1 MTASGSPS
9 DFPPSDFP
17 PSDFPASDFP
27 LLIKSLL
34 RTPLQI
40 APEVEIVSDGLMR
53 YSYRAFEGR
62 LHRLAAGLARHGIG
76 AGNVVAVMDWDT
88 HRYFEAFFAVPMMG
102 AVLHTVNVRL
112 APSQIA
118 YTIDHAEDDVILVH
132 TDFLPLL
139 AEVMPHVKR
148 EVRLILLRDDPAV
161 EADTEFSFI
170 TSYDAM
176 MQEEGDSFGFPDFDE
191 TTRAT
196 TFYTTGTT
204 GDPKAVAYSHR
215 QLVLHSMG
223 ILAGFG
229 PMETANRLHRGDV
242 YMPIT
247 PMFHVHAWGF
257 PYAATLLGIKQVYA
271 GRYTPDKLLR
281 LIAEEG
287 ATFTHCV
294 PTILQMLLAAP
305 AAADTDLTR
314 LKMVIGGSALPRGLA
329 EAAMARGIDIYAGYG
344 LSETCP
350 VLSYAVLSPGEEDD
364 VAARVK
370 TGRPL
375 PLVDLR
381 VVDEDMVAQPRD
393 GASTGEVVVRAPW
406 LTAEYVKNPEATAE
420 LWRGGYMHTGD
431 VGHIDEG
438 GSLMITDRMKDVIKS
453 GGEWVSSLAL
463 ESLAS
468 AVEGVVEV
476 AAIGVP
482 DLKWGERPMLL
493 IVAAEGV
500 DHSSV
505 ETAISSVFAE
515 AVAAGGLSR
524 WAVPEDIRFVSEIA
538 KTSVGKIDKKALRA
552 ALR

>member
-1 MTASGSPS
+1 MTATGSP
-9 DFPPSDFP
+9 
-17 PSDFPASDFP
+17 ADFP

-34 RTPLQI
+34 CTPLQT
-40 APEVEIVSDGLMR
+40 APDVEIVSDGLMR
-53 YSYRAFEGR
+53 YSYQAFESR
-62 LHRLAAGLARHGIG
+62 LHRLAAGLSRHGIG
-76 AGNVVAVMDWDT
+76 AGDVVAVMDWDT

-112 APSQIA
+112 APAQIA

-139 AEVMPHVKR
+139 AEVMPHVTR

-161 EADTEFSFI
+161 EPDTAFSFI
-170 TSYDAM
+170 TSYDAIM
-176 MQEEGDSFGFPDFDE
+176 GEADEGFDFPDFE
-191 TTRAT
+191 ENRRAT

-215 QLVLHSMG
+215 QLVLHTMG
-223 ILAGFG
+223 VLAGFG

-305 AAADTDLTR
+305 EAQDTDLSGV
-314 LKMVIGGSALPRGLA
+314 KMVIGGSALPRGLA
-329 EAAMARGIDIYAGYG
+329 KAAMARGIDIYAGYG

-350 VLSYAVLSPGEEDD
+350 VLSYAVLKPGEEDD

-381 VVDEDMVAQPRD
+381 IVDEDMQAQPHD
-393 GASTGEVVVRAPW
+393 GETTGEVVVRAPW
-406 LTAEYVKNPEATAE
+406 LTAEYVKNPQATAA
-420 LWRGGYMHTGD
+420 LWRGGFMHTGD
-431 VGHIDEG
+431 VGHIDED

-468 AVEGVVEV
+468 AVEGVDEV
-476 AAIGVP
+476 AAIGMP
-482 DLKWGERPMLL
+482 DPKWGERPLL
-493 IVAAEGV
+493 LVVAASQAEQG
-500 DHSSV
+500 DV
-505 ETAISSVFAE
+505 ETAVRSAFAT
-515 AVAAGGLSR
+515 AVAAGDLSK
-524 WAVPEDIRFVSEIA
+524 WAVPKEIRFVSEIA
-538 KTSVGKIDKKALRA
+538 KTSVGKIDKKTLRSD
-552 ALR
+552 LI

>member
-1 MTASGSPS
+1 MTACGT
-9 DFPPSDFP
+9 
-17 PSDFPASDFP
+17 PADFP

-34 RTPLQI
+34 RTPLQT
-40 APEVEIVSDGLMR
+40 APDVEIVSDGLMR
-53 YSYRAFEGR
+53 YSYRAFEAR
-62 LHRLAAGLARHGIG
+62 LHRFAAGLARHGVG
-76 AGNVVAVMDWDT
+76 PGQVVAVMDWDT
-88 HRYFEAFFAVPMMG
+88 HRYLEAFFAVPMLG
-102 AVLHTVNVRL
+102 AVLHTVNIRL
-112 APSQIA
+112 APAQIA

-139 AEVMPHVKR
+139 AEVMAHVTR
-148 EVRLILLRDDPAV
+148 DVRLILLRDDPSV
-161 EADTEFSFI
+161 ESDTDLSFI

-176 MQEEGDSFGFPDFDE
+176 MQEDAGDFRFPDFDE
-191 TTRAT
+191 NRRAT

-215 QLVLHSMG
+215 QLVLHTMG

-271 GRYTPDKLLR
+271 GRYTPERLLR
-281 LIAEEG
+281 LIAEERVS
-287 ATFTHCV
+287 FTHCV

-305 AAADTDLTR
+305 QVAETDLSR
-314 LKMVIGGSALPRGLA
+314 LKMVIGGSALPQGLA
-329 EAAMARGIDIYAGYG
+329 AAALARGIDIYAGYG

-350 VLSYAVLSPGEEDD
+350 VLSYAVLTPGAEND

-381 VVDEDMVAQPRD
+381 IMDGAMTELPRD
-393 GASTGEVVVRAPW
+393 GISTGEVVVRAPW
-406 LTAEYVKNPEATAE
+406 LTAEYVKNPQATAE
-420 LWRGGYMHTGD
+420 LWRGGFMHTGD
-431 VGHIDEG
+431 VGHIDRD

-468 AVEGVVEV
+468 AVENVAEV

-482 DLKWGERPMLL
+482 DPKWGERPVLL
-493 IVAAEGV
+493 VMPVEGADRQGVESAIRQAFAA
-500 DHSSV
+500 
-505 ETAISSVFAE
+505 T
-515 AVAAGGLSR
+515 VAAGGLSK
-524 WAVPEDIRFVSEIA
+524 WAVPEEIRFVSEIA
-538 KTSVGKIDKKALRA
+538 KTSVGKIDKKRLRSEMG
-552 ALR
+552 

>member
-1 MTASGSPS
+1 MTATGSP
-9 DFPPSDFP
+9 
-17 PSDFPASDFP
+17 ADFP

-34 RTPLQI
+34 RTPLQT
-40 APEVEIVSDGLMR
+40 APDVEIVSDGLMR
-53 YSYRAFEGR
+53 YSYQTFESR
-62 LHRLAAGLARHGIG
+62 LHRLAAGLSRHGIG
-76 AGNVVAVMDWDT
+76 AGDVVAVMDWDT

-112 APSQIA
+112 APAQIA

-139 AEVMPHVKR
+139 AEVMPHVTR

-161 EADTEFSFI
+161 EPDTAFSFI
-170 TSYDAM
+170 TSYDAIM
-176 MQEEGDSFGFPDFDE
+176 GEADEGFDFPDFE
-191 TTRAT
+191 ENRRAT

-215 QLVLHSMG
+215 QLVLHTMG
-223 ILAGFG
+223 VLAGFG

-305 AAADTDLTR
+305 EAQDTDLSGV
-314 LKMVIGGSALPRGLA
+314 KMVIGGSALPRGLA
-329 EAAMARGIDIYAGYG
+329 KAAMVRGIDIYVGYG

-350 VLSYAVLSPGEEDD
+350 VLSYAVLKPGEEDD

-381 VVDEDMVAQPRD
+381 IVDEDMQAQPHD
-393 GASTGEVVVRAPW
+393 GETTGEVVVRAPW
-406 LTAEYVKNPEATAE
+406 LTAEYVKNPQATAA
-420 LWRGGYMHTGD
+420 LWRGGFMHTGD
-431 VGHIDEG
+431 VGHIDED

-468 AVEGVVEV
+468 AVEGVGEV

-482 DLKWGERPMLL
+482 DPKWGERPLL
-493 IVAAEGV
+493 LVVAANQAEQGE
-500 DHSSV
+500 V
-505 ETAISSVFAE
+505 ETAVRSAFAT
-515 AVAAGGLSR
+515 AVTAGDLSK
-524 WAVPEDIRFVSEIA
+524 WAVPKEIRFVSEIA
-538 KTSVGKIDKKALRA
+538 KTSVGKIDKKTLRSD
-552 ALR
+552 LI

>member
-1 MTASGSPS
+1 MTATGSP
-9 DFPPSDFP
+9 
-17 PSDFPASDFP
+17 ADFP

-34 RTPLQI
+34 RTPLQT
-40 APEVEIVSDGLMR
+40 APDVEIVSDGLMR
-53 YSYRAFEGR
+53 YSYQAFESR
-62 LHRLAAGLARHGIG
+62 LHRLAAGLSRHGIG
-76 AGNVVAVMDWDT
+76 AGDVVAVMDWDT

-112 APSQIA
+112 APAQIA

-139 AEVMPHVKR
+139 AEVMPHVTR

-161 EADTEFSFI
+161 EPDTAFSFI
-170 TSYDAM
+170 TSYDAIM
-176 MQEEGDSFGFPDFDE
+176 GEADEGFDFPDFE
-191 TTRAT
+191 ENRRAT

-215 QLVLHSMG
+215 QLVLHTMG
-223 ILAGFG
+223 VLAGFG

-305 AAADTDLTR
+305 EAQDTDLSGV
-314 LKMVIGGSALPRGLA
+314 KMVIGGSALPRGLA
-329 EAAMARGIDIYAGYG
+329 KAAMARGIDIYAGYG

-350 VLSYAVLSPGEEDD
+350 VLSYAVLKPGEEDD

-381 VVDEDMVAQPRD
+381 IVDEDMQAQPHD
-393 GASTGEVVVRAPW
+393 GETTGEVVVRAPW
-406 LTAEYVKNPEATAE
+406 LTAEYVKNPQATAA
-420 LWRGGYMHTGD
+420 LWRGGFMHTGD
-431 VGHIDEG
+431 VGHIDED

-468 AVEGVVEV
+468 AVEGVGEV

-482 DLKWGERPMLL
+482 DPKWGERPLL
-493 IVAAEGV
+493 LVVAANQAEQGE
-500 DHSSV
+500 V
-505 ETAISSVFAE
+505 ETAVRSAFAT
-515 AVAAGGLSR
+515 AVMAGELSK
-524 WAVPEDIRFVSEIA
+524 WAVPKEIRFVSEIA
-538 KTSVGKIDKKALRA
+538 KTSVGKIDKKTLRSD
-552 ALR
+552 LI

>member
-1 MTASGSPS
+1 MTAPNSPS
-9 DFPPSDFP
+9 DFS
-17 PSDFPASDFP
+17 ASDFP

-34 RTPLQI
+34 RTPLQT
-40 APEVEIVSDGLMR
+40 APDVEIVSDGLMR
-53 YSYRAFEGR
+53 YSYRSFEGR

-76 AGNVVAVMDWDT
+76 AGDVVAVMDWDT

-112 APSQIA
+112 APAQIA

-139 AEVMPHVKR
+139 AEVMPHVTR

-161 EADTEFSFI
+161 EPDTAFSFI
-170 TSYDAM
+170 TSYDAIM
-176 MQEEGDSFGFPDFDE
+176 GEADEGFDFPDFE
-191 TTRAT
+191 ENRRAT

-215 QLVLHSMG
+215 QLVLHTMG
-223 ILAGFG
+223 VLAGFG

-305 AAADTDLTR
+305 EAQDTDLSGV
-314 LKMVIGGSALPRGLA
+314 KMVIGGSALPRGLA
-329 EAAMARGIDIYAGYG
+329 KAAMARGIDIYAGYG

-350 VLSYAVLSPGEEDD
+350 VLSYAVLKPGEEDD

-370 TGRPL
+370 TGQPL

-381 VVDEDMVAQPRD
+381 IVDEEMAEQPRD

-406 LTAEYVKNPEATAE
+406 LTAEYVKNPSATAE
-420 LWRGGYMHTGD
+420 LWRGGLMHTGD
-431 VGHIDEG
+431 VGHIDAD

-468 AVEGVVEV
+468 AVEGVGEV

-482 DLKWGERPMLL
+482 DPKWGERPLL
-493 IVAAEGV
+493 LLVVHDEANTQKVESVVRAAF
-500 DHSSV
+500 
-505 ETAISSVFAE
+505 IAE
-515 AVAAGGLSR
+515 IDAGRLSK
-524 WAVPEDIRFVSEIA
+524 WAMPRDFRFVTKIA
-538 KTSVGKIDKKALRA
+538 KTSVGKIDKKASRPFSA
-552 ALR
+552 I

>member
-1 MTASGSPS
+1 MTATGSP
-9 DFPPSDFP
+9 
-17 PSDFPASDFP
+17 ADFP

-34 RTPLQI
+34 CTPLQT
-40 APEVEIVSDGLMR
+40 APDVEIVSDGLMR
-53 YSYRAFEGR
+53 YSYQAFEGR
-62 LHRLAAGLARHGIG
+62 LHRLAAGLSRHGIG
-76 AGNVVAVMDWDT
+76 AGDVVAVMDWDT

-112 APSQIA
+112 APAQIA

-139 AEVMPHVKR
+139 AEVMPHVTR

-161 EADTEFSFI
+161 EPDTAFSFI
-170 TSYDAM
+170 TSYDAIM
-176 MQEEGDSFGFPDFDE
+176 GEADEGFDFPDFE
-191 TTRAT
+191 ENRRAT

-215 QLVLHSMG
+215 QLVLHTMG
-223 ILAGFG
+223 VLAGFG

-305 AAADTDLTR
+305 EAQDTDLSGV
-314 LKMVIGGSALPRGLA
+314 KMVIGGSALPRGLA
-329 EAAMARGIDIYAGYG
+329 KAAMARGIDIYAGYG

-350 VLSYAVLSPGEEDD
+350 VLSYAVLKPGEEDD

-381 VVDEDMVAQPRD
+381 VVDENMQAQPHD
-393 GASTGEVVVRAPW
+393 GETTGEVVVRAPW
-406 LTAEYVKNPEATAE
+406 LTAEYVKNPQATAA
-420 LWRGGYMHTGD
+420 LWRGGFMHTGD
-431 VGHIDEG
+431 VGHIDED

-468 AVEGVVEV
+468 AVEGVGEV

-482 DLKWGERPMLL
+482 DPKWGERPLL
-493 IVAAEGV
+493 LVVAANQAEQGE
-500 DHSSV
+500 V
-505 ETAISSVFAE
+505 ETAVSSAFAT
-515 AVAAGGLSR
+515 AVTAGELSK
-524 WAVPEDIRFVSEIA
+524 WAVPKEIRFVSEIA
-538 KTSVGKIDKKALRA
+538 KTSVGKIDKKTLRSD
-552 ALR
+552 LI